1 MKHTLTSRTRVKDFD
16 EPKECQKPKE
26 ESPEKRKL
34 IGYVGVAPN
43 KMVAKIAIGF
53 TTLQRDIEID
63 FQSQIWTDSFSFT
76 ARILMIGL

>member
-16 EPKECQKPKE
+16 EPKNAKSLME
-26 ESPEKRKL
+26 ESPEKERL
-34 IGYVGVAPN
+34 IGSVGVAPN

-63 FQSQIWTDSFSFT
+63 FQSQIWTHS
-76 ARILMIGL
+76 

>member
-1 MKHTLTSRTRVKDFD
+1 MKDFD
-16 EPKECQKPKE
+16 EPKECQKPEE

-34 IGYVGVAPN
+34 IGYVGVALN

-53 TTLQRDIEID
+53 TTLQRDIESTFNLKFGLIHD
-63 FQSQIWTDSFSFT
+63 SFT